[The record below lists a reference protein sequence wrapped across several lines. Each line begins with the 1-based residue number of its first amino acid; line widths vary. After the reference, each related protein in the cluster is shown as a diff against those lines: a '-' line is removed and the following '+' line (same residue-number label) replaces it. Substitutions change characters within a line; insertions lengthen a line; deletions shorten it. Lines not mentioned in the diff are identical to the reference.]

1 MKKLSIYIS
10 LLFILTCAK
19 EDSLAPTNITPKLIL
34 TASAGEGGSVDPS
47 TGSFIAGTQV
57 SITAT
62 ASSGYRFTGWSN
74 GSSDNPLTVTLY
86 YNTSVT
92 ANFEQIP
99 VYSLIISAEEGGSV
113 SSEGGEYSEGTEV
126 SITATPDDGYEFV
139 FWSDGSTES
148 TRVITASEDLTLT
161 ASFINA
167 NSSSGL
173 PVINI
178 NTSGVSIE
186 SKDDYVD
193 GFISIS
199 GIDNIP
205 NLSETEIKI
214 KGRGNSTWWQGG
226 IWGKKPYQIKFDDKT
241 QVLNMPKDKKW
252 VLLAEISDVS
262 LIRNKLAREI
272 ASIGSFDY
280 VPKAEYVELLLNEKH
295 Y

>member
-1 MKKLSIYIS
+1 MKNIYIYIT
-10 LLFILTCAK
+10 LLFVLTCAK
-19 EDSLAPTNITPKLIL
+19 EDSQAPTNITPKFIL
-34 TASAGEGGSVDPS
+34 TSSAEEGGSVDPS
-47 TGSFIAGTQV
+47 TGSFIGGTQV

-99 VYSLIISAEEGGSV
+99 VYSLIISAEDGGSV

-126 SITATPDDGYEFV
+126 TITATPDEGYEFI

-148 TRVITASEDLTLT
+148 TRVISASENLTLT

-252 VLLAEISDVS
+252 VLLAEI
-262 LIRNKLAREI
+262 
-272 ASIGSFDY
+272 
-280 VPKAEYVELLLNEKH
+280 
-295 Y
+295 

>member
-1 MKKLSIYIS
+1 MKNLHLYLS
-10 LLFILTCAK
+10 LLFVLTCAK
-19 EDSLAPTNITPKLIL
+19 EDSQAPTNITPKFIL
-34 TASAGEGGSVDPS
+34 TASAEEGGSVDPS
-47 TGSFIAGTQV
+47 TGSFIGGTQV

-126 SITATPDDGYEFV
+126 TITATPDEGYEFI

-148 TRVITASEDLTLT
+148 TRVITASEDLILT

-173 PVINI
+173 PIIYI
-178 NTSGVSIE
+178 NTSGVSIV
-186 SKDDYVD
+186 SKDDYVE
-193 GFISIS
+193 GSISIS
-199 GIDNIP
+199 GSDNFP
-205 NLSETEIKI
+205 DLSETDIKI
-214 KGRGNSTWWQGG
+214 KGRGNSTTLFRW
-226 IWGKKPYQIKFDDKT
+226 F
-241 QVLNMPKDKKW
+241 
-252 VLLAEISDVS
+252 
-262 LIRNKLAREI
+262 R
-272 ASIGSFDY
+272 
-280 VPKAEYVELLLNEKH
+280 
-295 Y
+295 